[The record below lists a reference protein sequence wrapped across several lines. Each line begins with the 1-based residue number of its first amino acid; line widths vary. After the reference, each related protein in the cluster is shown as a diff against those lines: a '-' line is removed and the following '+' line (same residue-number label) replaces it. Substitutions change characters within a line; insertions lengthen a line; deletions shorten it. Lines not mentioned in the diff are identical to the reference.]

1 VTTEILIFCDGGLGN
16 RMNALFSGVAIAKT
30 LDLPFSVGWPENTW
44 CRASFTDV
52 FHYDAH
58 VRNDLLSSYKAR
70 ADEYFCFTHDKISA
84 DSFGAEF
91 RSINGFR
98 SIDEFSETIRKAG
111 KPIFYYPALVPQ
123 WLEDKAVDE
132 AAVLINI
139 REDLKAK
146 ARQFIFNELAWH
158 PYYGIHLRRTDLNT
172 GYSDSEVDEIVGL
185 HETSLFFVCSDS
197 ERAELRAACNPN
209 VRIRRKTHHVSR
221 QDSGKTWQD
230 LAPDSDG
237 RLYFSNIDRGREAVL
252 EAVIDM
258 LILGAGYVIEAGG
271 STFRKMAERLAR
283 CQPLLELGMPPKLT
297 YPAVSDC
304 VAAVRRVENRSELA
318 LKMAQSFEQ
327 AKRLRAAVSILK
339 AALMGCAVPAR
350 ILIMSEIGR
359 LETALNNYPD
369 AQAWYGAALQLD
381 PKNEVIIS
389 NLSYIESL
397 LKS

>member
-1 VTTEILIFCDGGLGN
+1 MTTEILIFCDGGLGN

-30 LDLPFSVGWPENTW
+30 LDLPCSIGWPENTW

-70 ADEYFCFTHDKISA
+70 ANEYLCFTHDKISA

-91 RSINGFR
+91 RSINSFR
-98 SIDEFSETIRKAG
+98 SMDEFSETIRKAG

-132 AAVLINI
+132 AAVMVNI

-146 ARQFIFNELAWH
+146 ARQFIFNELAWR

-209 VRIRRKTHHVSR
+209 VRIRRKTQHVSR
-221 QDSGKTWQD
+221 QDSGKAWQD

-258 LILGAGYVIEAGG
+258 LILGAGNVLEAGG
-271 STFRKMAERLAR
+271 STFRKMAERLNR
-283 CQPLLELGMPPKLT
+283 CQTVGDIEKPQDLKYL
-297 YPAVSDC
+297 AAADC
-304 VAAVRRVENRSELA
+304 LAQVKIAQNKAEVAHGI
-318 LKMAQSFEQ
+318 
-327 AKRLRAAVSILK
+327 AKRLEAEQRLNVAVEVLK
-339 AALMGCAVPAR
+339 AVVTEAPP
-350 ILIMSEIGR
+350 EIQMYTMAELGR
-359 LETALNNYPD
+359 LNAKIHNFAD
-369 AQAWYGAALQLD
+369 ARGWYGAALQLE
-381 PKNEVIIS
+381 PQNEILRS
-389 NLSYIESL
+389 NVKYLERIAR
-397 LKS
+397 